1 MDQAVEGMVER
12 PLWRRIVDF
21 PLVAMMIALA
31 LFIFATALGYNLGKL
46 VPTGLPDRVIV
57 LAAINLLLVLLAYKL
72 VIVRLGEHP
81 RDDLPALD
89 SVRDLGKGLGA
100 GVALFGIAVA
110 IAAAL
115 GVYRVVGWGDP
126 SALLVDLLIVGIVPG
141 LIEEL
146 LFRGILFR
154 WIEELGGSW
163 AALVI
168 TSALFGLA
176 HILNPGAT
184 WFSSFSVAVEAG
196 LLLGGAYMF
205 TRTLW
210 MPIGL
215 HAAWNFTQ
223 GGIFGVPVSGH
234 VSHGLVQATLTG
246 PALLSGGAFGL
257 EASVIALAVC
267 TAAGAWFV
275 RLALKR
281 GELMQPWWVRRQ
293 ILSSPI
299 PSQDRVQAR

>member
-1 MDQAVEGMVER
+1 
-12 PLWRRIVDF
+12 
-21 PLVAMMIALA
+21 
-31 LFIFATALGYNLGKL
+31 
-46 VPTGLPDRVIV
+46 
-57 LAAINLLLVLLAYKL
+57 
-72 VIVRLGEHP
+72 
-81 RDDLPALD
+81 
-89 SVRDLGKGLGA
+89 
-100 GVALFGIAVA
+100 
-110 IAAAL
+110 
-115 GVYRVVGWGDP
+115 
-126 SALLVDLLIVGIVPG
+126 
-141 LIEEL
+141 
-146 LFRGILFR
+146 
-154 WIEELGGSW
+154 
-163 AALVI
+163 
-168 TSALFGLA
+168 
-176 HILNPGAT
+176 
-184 WFSSFSVAVEAG
+184 
-196 LLLGGAYMF
+196 MF

-293 ILSSPI
+293 ILSAPI
-299 PSQDRVQAR
+299 PSQDRVQVR